1 MIDLYTHNLAT
12 IRNFP
17 HLSQLYGFNCIKSY
31 TIVQLCYFTCCTTRQ
46 KVDIYT
52 CGKGHIL
59 AGKWWVYREII
70 TIYNL
75 LCFEKYLLQLGNPET
90 SDAEDWRGLVD
101 YAWSHAVVSDETHRT
116 IKESCDFDSNDT
128 WSNKDCNEAVN
139 EVLKQY
145 KEIDIYSLYTSVC
158 NGDTASSIVDTTQ
171 VVMKRS
177 SKMVCDNSK
186 TNLPNFPVEK

>member
-1 MIDLYTHNLAT
+1 M
-12 IRNFP
+12 
-17 HLSQLYGFNCIKSY
+17 
-31 TIVQLCYFTCCTTRQ
+31 
-46 KVDIYT
+46 
-52 CGKGHIL
+52 
-59 AGKWWVYREII
+59 
-70 TIYNL
+70 
-75 LCFEKYLLQLGNPET
+75 GNPET